1 MRHGGS
7 VPDYM
12 IYLQTD
18 DFSGCPKV
26 IFMYGT
32 DECLFAVAPPFEEAM
47 KRYGADYG
55 MIIGEGFSLAFQRP
69 RSVMPDLEKSH
80 L

>member
-1 MRHGGS
+1 MGHGGS

-55 MIIGEGFSLAFQRP
+55 MIIGGLPEAPQCDARLR
-69 RSVMPDLEKSH
+69 EKSS
-80 L
+80 LTDV